1 LVKIWGLYRECPTCS
16 HSEHRS
22 EIFQGR

>member
-1 LVKIWGLYRECPTCS
+1 MILMLRSWLLRRLRYTCS

-22 EIFQGR
+22 